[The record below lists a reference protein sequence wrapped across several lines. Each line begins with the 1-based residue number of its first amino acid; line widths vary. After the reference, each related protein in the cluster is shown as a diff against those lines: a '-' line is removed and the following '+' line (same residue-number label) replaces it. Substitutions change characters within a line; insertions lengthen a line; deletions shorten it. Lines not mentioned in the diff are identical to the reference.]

1 MRYLVLGSSGVIGHP
16 LCNHL
21 QAQGHEVIEFDIQH
35 DTIED
40 LRINRNPRL
49 HQYLMDC
56 DFVFFLSWDVGG
68 SVYLAKYQDS
78 YDFIQNNLKILS
90 NTFEALK
97 YCHKPFIFASS
108 QMSNM
113 SYSTYGITKMIGEK
127 LANALSG
134 VTVKF
139 WNVYGYEHD
148 LTKSH
153 VITDFILKAKNTGI
167 INMHTDGTESRQ
179 MLHADDCSECL
190 YQLSQQYEHL
200 DKSKEY
206 HITSFEW
213 VTIAEIA
220 EIVSSYYSGATIV
233 AGEKEDVQKN
243 LKNEPDR
250 SILEYWQPKITLREG
265 IFKIIQQMSLKKDN
279 D

>member
-21 QAQGHEVIEFDIQH
+21 RAHGHEVIEFDIQH
-35 DTIED
+35 DALED
-40 LRINRNPRL
+40 LRINQNPHL
-49 HQYLMDC
+49 QHCIKNC

-78 YDFIQNNLKILS
+78 YDFIQNNLKIIS
-90 NTFEALK
+90 NTFESLK
-97 YCHKPFIFASS
+97 QHQKPFIFASS

-113 SYSTYGITKMIGEK
+113 TYSVYGITKMIGEK
-127 LANALSG
+127 LANALG
-134 VTVKF
+134 GLTVKF

-153 VITDFILKAKNTGI
+153 VITDFILKAKNSGV

-190 YQLSQQYEHL
+190 YQLSQQYAEL

-220 EIVSSYYSGATIV
+220 EIVSSCYSGATVV

-250 SILEYWQPKITLREG
+250 SILQYWQPKISLREG
-265 IFKIIQQMSLKKDN
+265 IFKIIKQMNSENKN